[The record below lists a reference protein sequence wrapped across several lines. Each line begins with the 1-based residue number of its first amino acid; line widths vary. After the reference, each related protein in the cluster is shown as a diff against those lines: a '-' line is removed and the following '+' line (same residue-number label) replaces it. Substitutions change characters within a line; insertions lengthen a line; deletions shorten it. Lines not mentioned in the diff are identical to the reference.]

1 MVLDKNRN
9 TAFIANGEKGL
20 TIIDLTGIEQFI
32 CHDPVLAGTTV
43 NIPEQNLSSITVDD
57 VLGNVPIFKTG
68 DTPLLRLWTD
78 QPQYESGGLDC
89 GYYPLPKGENCEND
103 YSYFNIDE
111 NGNIYINDT
120 KSLAYESIGNMAP
133 FAVYAENEN
142 GHHSNQV
149 KVMLNII
156 QNPDWTIQFQ
166 KPVIK
171 IDNNISVGTAI
182 ASVVR
187 RQSQRALWLFDIYK
201 YVEYGC
207 NTGYIQAYNK
217 DQGYKYSYT

>member
-1 MVLDKNRN
+1 MIVLLV
-9 TAFIANGEKGL
+9 E
-20 TIIDLTGIEQFI
+20 IIPFYCFQSAYFREVYGF
-32 CHDPVLAGTTV
+32 
-43 NIPEQNLSSITVDD
+43 
-57 VLGNVPIFKTG
+57 FRG
-68 DTPLLRLWTD
+68 D
-78 QPQYESGGLDC
+78 
-89 GYYPLPKGENCEND
+89 
-103 YSYFNIDE
+103 
-111 NGNIYINDT
+111 YINDT

-217 DQGYKYSYT
+217 DQGYKYSYTEIIAKKCTKSDYFDINTNGDITISETPPEGNYSVNIFAVDRFGLRGLNKLKIEVVAP